1 MNHPMYTLHLIT
13 QQVESIKADLLDV
26 NDKRAE
32 IRSTVKE
39 IQENI
44 IKLREDYH
52 KETRQKEWEQ
62 IGYFENVRIDY
73 SIKDLETDDVVALY
87 DRVYKD
93 CSISM
98 KMLKNI
104 IYAERAIQ
112 NQNEFLLS
120 AKITILDLDENMED
134 GEV

>member
-32 IRSTVKE
+32 IRKTVND

-44 IKLREDYH
+44 IKLRENYH
-52 KETRQKEWEQ
+52 SETMQKECEQ
-62 IGYFENVRIDY
+62 IGYFENIKIDY
-73 SIKDLETDDVVALY
+73 SVKDLETDDVIDLY
-87 DRVYKD
+87 SREFKH
-93 CSISM
+93 STISM
-98 KMLKNI
+98 KMLKNL

-112 NQNEFLLS
+112 NQNEHLLS
-120 AKITILDLDENMED
+120 VKITILDLDENMDD

>member
-32 IRSTVKE
+32 IRKTVND

-44 IKLREDYH
+44 VKLREDYH
-52 KETRQKEWEQ
+52 KETMQKECEQ
-62 IGYFENVRIDY
+62 IGYFENVKIDY
-73 SIKDLETDDVVALY
+73 SVKDLETDDVIDLY
-87 DRVYKD
+87 SREFKH
-93 CSISM
+93 STISM
-98 KMLKNI
+98 KMLKNLI
-104 IYAERAIQ
+104 NAERVIQ
-112 NQNEFLLS
+112 NQNEHLLS
-120 AKITILDLDENMED
+120 VKITILDLDENMDD

>member
-32 IRSTVKE
+32 IRKTVND

-44 IKLREDYH
+44 IKLRENYH
-52 KETRQKEWEQ
+52 SETMQKECEQ
-62 IGYFENVRIDY
+62 IGYFENIKIDY
-73 SIKDLETDDVVALY
+73 SVKDLETDDVIDLY
-87 DRVYKD
+87 SREFKN
-93 CSISM
+93 STISM
-98 KMLKNI
+98 KMLKNL

-112 NQNEFLLS
+112 NQNEHLLS
-120 AKITILDLDENMED
+120 VKITILDLDENMDD

>member
-32 IRSTVKE
+32 IRSTVKD

-44 IKLREDYH
+44 IKLRENYH
-52 KETRQKEWEQ
+52 SETMQKECEQ
-62 IGYFENVRIDY
+62 IGYFENIKIDY
-73 SIKDLETDDVVALY
+73 SVKDLETDDVIDLY
-87 DRVYKD
+87 SREFKH
-93 CSISM
+93 STISM
-98 KMLKNI
+98 KMLKNL

-112 NQNEFLLS
+112 NQNEHLLS
-120 AKITILDLDENMED
+120 VKITILDLDENMDD